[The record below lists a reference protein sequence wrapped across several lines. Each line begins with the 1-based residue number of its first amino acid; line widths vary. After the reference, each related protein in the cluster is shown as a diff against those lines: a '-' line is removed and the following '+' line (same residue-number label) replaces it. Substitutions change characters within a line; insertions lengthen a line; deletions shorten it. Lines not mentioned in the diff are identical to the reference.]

1 MGRLSGMS
9 AVVTGGALG
18 IGGGTARRLARDG
31 ADVLIV
37 DVEEGAANAN
47 AERIRSAGGN
57 AVAIT
62 GDVAQEE
69 VARGMVERAVAE
81 FGRLDILVQNAY
93 GGNSDREG
101 SAVDVSPAAWRE
113 GMDLLTG
120 ALFLGAKYAVPAME
134 SSGGGGRIV
143 NISSV
148 HGLLMSPGSLVYE
161 AGKSAVIGMTRQMA
175 CDFGPLG
182 ITVNAIAPG
191 HIVTERSERMWKE
204 KGNDA
209 GRRLFELQYPV
220 RRTGVPDDIANAIA
234 FLCSEEASFIT
245 GVVLPVDGGLSI
257 QLQEDL
263 VRELKDFIRDNPTLR
278 TISDD

>member
-1 MGRLSGMS
+1 MDRLSGKS
-9 AVVTGGALG
+9 AIVTGGALG
-18 IGGGTARRLARDG
+18 IGGATARRLARDG
-31 ADVLIV
+31 AGVLII
-37 DVEEGAANAN
+37 DVQEDAANAN
-47 AERIRSAGGN
+47 ADRIRDAGGS
-57 AVAIT
+57 AVAMT

-69 VARGMVERAVAE
+69 VAQAMVERAVAE

-93 GGNSDREG
+93 GGNDDRVG
-101 SAVDVSPAAWRE
+101 SAVEVSAAAWRA

-120 ALFLGAKYAVPAME
+120 ALFLGAKYGVPAME

-148 HGLLMSPGSLVYE
+148 HGLLMAPGSLVYE

-175 CDFGPLG
+175 CDFGQLG

-191 HIVTERSERMWKE
+191 HIVTEKSEQMWKE
-204 KGNDA
+204 RGNPA
-209 GRRLFELQYPV
+209 GKRLWDLQYPV
-220 RRTGVPDDIANAIA
+220 RRTGVPDDIANAIS

-263 VRELKDFIRDNPTLR
+263 VFGIKDFIRDNPGLR
-278 TISDD
+278 TIADQ

>member
-37 DVEEGAANAN
+37 DVEESAANAN

-69 VARGMVERAVAE
+69 VARGNGRTGSRRVRQARHIGTERLRGQQRPGRKRRGRIA
-81 FGRLDILVQNAY
+81 GRLARGD
-93 GGNSDREG
+93 GPSDRG
-101 SAVDVSPAAWRE
+101 LVPWRE
-113 GMDLLTG
+113 
-120 ALFLGAKYAVPAME
+120 VRR
-134 SSGGGGRIV
+134 SGHGVVRRRRPHRQHLVGPRAAHVARFSRVRGRQVGRDRHDPSDGVRFRSIG
-143 NISSV
+143 NY
-148 HGLLMSPGSLVYE
+148 GQRDSPGPHRHGTQRTNVE
-161 AGKSAVIGMTRQMA
+161 GEGQCR
-175 CDFGPLG
+175 
-182 ITVNAIAPG
+182 
-191 HIVTERSERMWKE
+191 
-204 KGNDA
+204 

-220 RRTGVPDDIANAIA
+220 RRTGGPDDIANAIA

-263 VRELKDFIRDNPTLR
+263 VREMDFIRDNPTLR
-278 TISDD
+278 TISDE

>member
-81 FGRLDILVQNAY
+81 FGRLDI
-93 GGNSDREG
+93 
-101 SAVDVSPAAWRE
+101 
-113 GMDLLTG
+113 
-120 ALFLGAKYAVPAME
+120 
-134 SSGGGGRIV
+134 SG
-143 NISSV
+143 
-148 HGLLMSPGSLVYE
+148 
-161 AGKSAVIGMTRQMA
+161 
-175 CDFGPLG
+175 
-182 ITVNAIAPG
+182 
-191 HIVTERSERMWKE
+191 TER
-204 KGNDA
+204 
-209 GRRLFELQYPV
+209 
-220 RRTGVPDDIANAIA
+220 
-234 FLCSEEASFIT
+234 
-245 GVVLPVDGGLSI
+245 
-257 QLQEDL
+257 
-263 VRELKDFIRDNPTLR
+263 LR
-278 TISDD
+278 GQQRP

>member
-37 DVEEGAANAN
+37 DVEESAANAN

-69 VARGMVERAVAE
+69 AARGMVERAVAE

-93 GGNSDREG
+93 GGNSDRAG

-120 ALFLGAKYAVPAME
+120 ALFLGAKYAVPGHGVVRRRRPHRQHLVGPRAAHVARFACVR
-134 SSGGGGRIV
+134 GRQV
-143 NISSV
+143 GRDRYDPSDGVRFRSV
-148 HGLLMSPGSLVYE
+148 GNYGQRDSPGPHRHGTQRTNVE
-161 AGKSAVIGMTRQMA
+161 GKGQ
-175 CDFGPLG
+175 
-182 ITVNAIAPG
+182 
-191 HIVTERSERMWKE
+191 
-204 KGNDA
+204 
-209 GRRLFELQYPV
+209 
-220 RRTGVPDDIANAIA
+220 
-234 FLCSEEASFIT
+234 
-245 GVVLPVDGGLSI
+245 
-257 QLQEDL
+257 
-263 VRELKDFIRDNPTLR
+263 
-278 TISDD
+278 